1 MAHGGF
7 DVTRSRERPLVPI
20 AYGGVEY
27 LDRTSALRSGAVA
40 PEGVS
45 FNYIVVPGIGDLFRR
60 VAQHAE
66 FDAAEM
72 SASTYFAMLAQGDRR
87 FVAIPVFPS
96 RSFRHGQVYVNTSAG
111 IETPQDLAG
120 REVGILDFQM
130 TAAIWIRAFLQ
141 HDYGVATQDI
151 RWRTGGLRTPEYA
164 ERMPIDLPETIELKR
179 IPEDGNLEDMLEAG
193 ALGALVTVEPPLAF
207 LRGSDRIRRL
217 FPDYRQVE
225 RAYYERTGF
234 FPIMHLVI
242 LRREIYE
249 ANRWI
254 AVSLLQ
260 AFETAKEI
268 GLERMKYQGAA
279 AVAVPWLG
287 AEMEEVDRLFGG
299 DPYPYGVTENRDIL
313 EALVRY
319 AHEQGLTCRKLDV
332 DELFAPETY
341 QDSVP
346 G

>member
-1 MAHGGF
+1 ME
-7 DVTRSRERPLVPI
+7 SPLVPI

-27 LDRTSALRSGAVA
+27 LDRTSALRSGLVS
-40 PEGVS
+40 PEGVRL
-45 FNYIVVPGIGDLFRR
+45 NYIVVPGIGDLFRR

-66 FDAAEM
+66 FDASEM

-96 RSFRHGQVYVNTSAG
+96 RSFRHGQVYVNSSSG
-111 IETPQDLAG
+111 IEAPQNLAG

-141 HDYGVATQDI
+141 HDYGVATHEI
-151 RWRTGGLRTPEYA
+151 RWRTGGLRTPQFA
-164 ERMPIDLPETIELKR
+164 ERMAIDLAENIELKR
-179 IPEDGNLEDMLEAG
+179 IPEHSNLEDMLETG
-193 ALGALVTVEPPLAF
+193 TLDALVTVEPPLAF
-207 LRGSDRIRRL
+207 LQGSDRIRRL
-217 FPDYRQVE
+217 FTDYRQVE
-225 RAYYERTGF
+225 RAYYERTRF
-234 FPIMHLVI
+234 FPIMHMVV

-249 ANRWI
+249 KNRWL
-254 AVSLLQ
+254 AVSMLQ
-260 AFETAKEI
+260 AFEAAKQI
-268 GLERMKYQGAA
+268 GLERMNYQGAA
-279 AVAVPWLG
+279 AVVVPWLG
-287 AEMEEVDRLFGG
+287 AEMEEVGSLFGG
-299 DPYPYGVTENRDIL
+299 DPYPYGVTKNREIL

-319 AHEQGLTCRKLDV
+319 SHEQGLTGRKLDV